1 MNLGEFCVLFS
12 FHLLYSLIFCCC
24 NLQSFHQRRMP
35 STTISKSTLC
45 CLLTLMTLLV
55 CCRRTR
61 PLFRIYCRRDCVFE
75 KTLFSIKLSAVVVSL
90 QEKKNSTR
98 FENVYINWYW
108 MIANVRCLCSRP
120 AWCLW
125 VEGGKVRL
133 RLLHHQCWLI
143 LCEWFE
149 VLYWMFVDA
158 ALVFCHLTNFSYIL
172 KAYG

>member
-12 FHLLYSLIFCCC
+12 FHLLYSLIFCC

-75 KTLFSIKLSAVVVSL
+75 KTLFSTKLSAVVVSL
-90 QEKKNSTR
+90 QEKKLLVWECVHQLVLDDCQRAVFMLTACLMFVSGGGESSPTPTASSVFVDSVWVVWSFILN
-98 FENVYINWYW
+98 FC
-108 MIANVRCLCSRP
+108 RCCS
-120 AWCLW
+120 CVLS
-125 VEGGKVRL
+125 L
-133 RLLHHQCWLI
+133 NQFLLHP
-143 LCEWFE
+143 
-149 VLYWMFVDA
+149 
-158 ALVFCHLTNFSYIL
+158 
-172 KAYG
+172 

>member
-45 CLLTLMTLLV
+45 CLLTLTALL
-55 CCRRTR
+55 
-61 PLFRIYCRRDCVFE
+61 F
-75 KTLFSIKLSAVVVSL
+75 VVVARVLCFVYIAGEIASSRRL
-90 QEKKNSTR
+90 CFPSNFLLLLSVYKKKKFYS

-149 VLYWMFVDA
+149 VLYWIFVDA